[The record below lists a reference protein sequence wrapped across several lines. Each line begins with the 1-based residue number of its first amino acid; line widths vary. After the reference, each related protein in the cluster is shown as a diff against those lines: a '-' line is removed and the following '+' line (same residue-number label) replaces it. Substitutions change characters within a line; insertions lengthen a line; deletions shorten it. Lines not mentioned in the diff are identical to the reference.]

1 MAADT
6 PVKRWHFNVWF
17 KKKKVCVWYHYVN
30 TLSELK
36 KPLVNVMT
44 VNLPVEDYYI

>member
-1 MAADT
+1 MS
-6 PVKRWHFNVWF
+6 HFI
-17 KKKKVCVWYHYVN
+17 KKGGGEGEGGWYHCVN
-30 TLSELK
+30 TLSEPK

>member
-1 MAADT
+1 MS
-6 PVKRWHFNVWF
+6 HFI
-17 KKKKVCVWYHYVN
+17 KKKKGGGVGWYHYVN

-44 VNLPVEDYYI
+44 VNLPVEDYYT